1 MWLIILID
9 FDNDCQFAVIRP
21 PFSFGQF
28 AAAAAATLRP
38 TPHPDLFLNGPSST
52 PLLNND
58 DDWEALMEVSTTD
71 ESEKI
76 RALVGDKALPTTDPN
91 QCLLCRR
98 VLSCKSALQMHYRTH
113 TGLSNIIST
122 HKLKFPSNSNLC
134 LKKFKLKLNN

>member
-1 MWLIILID
+1 M
-9 FDNDCQFAVIRP
+9 N
-21 PFSFGQF
+21 GQ
-28 AAAAAATLRP
+28 
-38 TPHPDLFLNGPSST
+38 PSES
-52 PLLNND
+52 LLNND

-113 TGLSNIIST
+113 TGQFCYFGKHWRARKTVTVGAAHCVL
-122 HKLKFPSNSNLC
+122 PC
-134 LKKFKLKLNN
+134 